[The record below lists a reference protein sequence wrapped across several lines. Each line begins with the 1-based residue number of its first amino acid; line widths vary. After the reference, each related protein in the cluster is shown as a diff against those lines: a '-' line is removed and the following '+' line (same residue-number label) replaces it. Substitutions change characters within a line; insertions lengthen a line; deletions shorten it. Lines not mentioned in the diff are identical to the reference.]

1 MCQTITQITMTFPWL
16 PWIREGKL
24 IKAILA
30 ILGNFRVT
38 NLLPGKYNT
47 TEQVWATGQ
56 GVICNQGV

>member
-1 MCQTITQITMTFPWL
+1 MRFPWL
-16 PWIREGKL
+16 PWLREGKM

-30 ILGNFRVT
+30 ILDNYRVT
-38 NLLPGKYNT
+38 NLFPGKYNK